1 MLADVA
7 MALDPVLLAQRAG
20 ITPDPWQQ
28 DVLRSTSPRLLLNCC
43 RQSGKSTTTAALAVH
58 QALYVP
64 GSLVLLLSPSQ
75 RQSQELFRKC
85 LHVYRAAGRP
95 VPQEAESALRLEI
108 ENGSRLV
115 ALPGKEATIRGYSG
129 VSLLLLD
136 EASRVDDGLYASVRP
151 MLAVS
156 GGRLVALST
165 PWGKRGWWY
174 DAWQSGE
181 TWERYEVPATDCPRI
196 HPDFLAEERRVLGD
210 LWYRSEYLCEFSDT
224 VDQVFATDDIQAALS
239 AEVAPLFPL
248 VWGAV

>member
-1 MLADVA
+1 
-7 MALDPVLLAQRAG
+7 MALDPVLLAIRAG

-28 DVLRSTSPRLLLNCC
+28 EVLRSTSPRLLLNCC
-43 RQSGKSTTTAALAVH
+43 RQSGKSTTTAVLAVH
-58 QALYVP
+58 QALYAP

-95 VPQEAESALRLEI
+95 VPQEAESALRLEL

-165 PWGKRGWWY
+165 PWGRRGWWY
-174 DAWQSGE
+174 EAWQSGE
-181 TWERYEVPATDCPRI
+181 AWERYEVPATECPRI
-196 HPDFLAEERRVLGD
+196 SPDFLAEERRVLGD
-210 LWYRSEYLCEFSDT
+210 LWFRSEYLCQFTDT
-224 VDQVFATDDIQAALS
+224 IDQVFATDDIQAALS
-239 AEVAPLFPL
+239 TEVAPLFPL
-248 VWGAV
+248 AWGAV